1 MMKRIF
7 VIDGL
12 LVPAFVLTVATG
24 VGLHWA
30 GHGDSHA
37 VWHAWAVAHTLVGF
51 VFTAAGAVHIG
62 MHWVWYRSLVRSR
75 RLGRKSRVTA
85 MVSVAFVVLTLTG
98 IVLLWTEGANTPLG
112 LWHYKVGL
120 LSTMLFTGHILRRM
134 PALLQGCR
142 RRRSAV

>member
-51 VFTAAGAVHIG
+51 VFTAAGGRSISECIG
-62 MHWVWYRSLVRSR
+62 S
-75 RLGRKSRVTA
+75 
-85 MVSVAFVVLTLTG
+85 G
-98 IVLLWTEGANTPLG
+98 IA
-112 LWHYKVGL
+112 
-120 LSTMLFTGHILRRM
+120 
-134 PALLQGCR
+134 AL
-142 RRRSAV
+142 